1 MFFEIDSD
9 LLKQVD
15 LPLKKRWFCDA
26 AAECELLVWED
37 EINEIK
43 RFQFWHQDAL
53 VEWNWDSGIKTGHVD
68 KTSGSF
74 THYQS
79 ELYRMHQGLDNEIL
93 DFVTNLIKNKS
104 SQEGDLINKIF
115 LILDDI
121 SYHS

>member
-15 LPLKKRWFCDA
+15 LPLKKRWFRDA

-37 EINEIK
+37 EVNEIK

-53 VEWNWDSGIKTGHVD
+53 LEWNWDSGIKTGHVD
-68 KTSGSF
+68 KSSGSF

-79 ELYRMHQGLDNEIL
+79 DLYRMHQGLDVEIL
-93 DFVTNLIKNKS
+93 TFVTHLIKNKT